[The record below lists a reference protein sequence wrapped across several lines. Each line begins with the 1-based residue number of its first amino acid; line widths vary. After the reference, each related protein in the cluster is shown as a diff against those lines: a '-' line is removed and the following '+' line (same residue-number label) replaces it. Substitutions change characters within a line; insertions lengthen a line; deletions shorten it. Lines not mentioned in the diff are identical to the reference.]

1 MLVVSKQLAQ
11 EQTFRQNKF
20 KIENVEIKTEKIID
34 KLNSIRE
41 NETNKDKEF
50 YVTVRIQE
58 FYNQAIRELIKE
70 HLYNAPNDL
79 PVGFETILHFSD
91 NEKRDFDNLINHLQM
106 SFKKQLKRISKD
118 YEHSTYELTVLERKI
133 KEAESNLQDEHVKE
147 LRTKRNEIKEKRD
160 ANIREIGNIEIE
172 TRNLKDENKKLTKE
186 ANKLSD
192 KIEVSDS
199 KKAKAEKYKQLINQL
214 NSFIIDFQNKKRKSL
229 EKSILKSLKS
239 LLHMDLIYN
248 VKVEI
253 TNDYVDILLYNKR
266 EEEINKDSL
275 SKGQQQIYAS
285 SLLRSLVDESEINFP
300 VFIDSPMQKF
310 DETHSENII
319 RHFYPNVS
327 EQVVIF
333 PLLNKELTSKEFE
346 ILRPVIAKTYLIHN
360 TNEDKSGFKEV
371 KIDNL
376 MN

>member
-1 MLVVSKQLAQ
+1 MLIVSKQLAQ
-11 EQTFRQNKF
+11 EQIFRQNKF
-20 KIENVEIKTEKIID
+20 KIENIELKTEKKID

-106 SFKKQLKRISKD
+106 SFKEQLKRISKD

-147 LRTKRNEIKEKRD
+147 LRTKRNDIKEKRD
-160 ANIREIGNIEIE
+160 ANIREIGSIETE

-192 KIEVSDS
+192 KIEVFR
-199 KKAKAEKYKQLINQL
+199 Q
-214 NSFIIDFQNKKRKSL
+214 
-229 EKSILKSLKS
+229 
-239 LLHMDLIYN
+239 
-248 VKVEI
+248 
-253 TNDYVDILLYNKR
+253 
-266 EEEINKDSL
+266 
-275 SKGQQQIYAS
+275 
-285 SLLRSLVDESEINFP
+285 
-300 VFIDSPMQKF
+300 
-310 DETHSENII
+310 
-319 RHFYPNVS
+319 
-327 EQVVIF
+327 
-333 PLLNKELTSKEFE
+333 
-346 ILRPVIAKTYLIHN
+346 
-360 TNEDKSGFKEV
+360 
-371 KIDNL
+371 
-376 MN
+376 